1 MSGKFSLEWC
11 RRHSGHSSNSAP
23 APPPALE
30 EEEMEEEGPEAVEL
44 EAAAAS
50 DEAAPLPATVKKAE
64 FLSLHISEWM
74 LSMLAIP
81 STPPSPPGPECCSS
95 LDLWRPDLGSRPLRL
110 KREAMER
117 RLFFG
122 GFFRDGKEMEEAVD

>member
-1 MSGKFSLEWC
+1 
-11 RRHSGHSSNSAP
+11 
-23 APPPALE
+23 
-30 EEEMEEEGPEAVEL
+30 MEEEGPETVEL
-44 EAAAAS
+44 EAAAPS

-95 LDLWRPDLGSRPLRL
+95 LDLWRPDLSRPLRL
-110 KREAMER
+110 KKEARES

-122 GFFRDGKEMEEAVD
+122 AFFTDGKEMEEAVD